1 METPAKHSASELR
14 AMLKEHKKSMPRL
27 NSKKPELMEY
37 ATKIGLLKSAEVPLP
52 PSPAPEAPVAPV
64 LKKTST
70 TVVVPASSAKKSE
83 LPEALKKPE
92 APKKSVKKVEVAV
105 PAKKAFSEGA
115 KSALNAYTSFVAEK
129 KARGMSHKDAVA
141 AWKNNK

>member
-1 METPAKHSASELR
+1 
-14 AMLKEHKKSMPRL
+14 MLKEHKASMPRL
-27 NSKKPELMEY
+27 SAKKPQLMEY
-37 ATKIGLLKSAEVPLP
+37 ATKFGLLKSAEP
-52 PSPAPEAPVAPV
+52 PPPPPVPEASVAVP
-64 LKKTST
+64 KKKSAT

-92 APKKSVKKVEVAV
+92 APKKSVKKVEAPA